1 VIAILAYA
9 FGWGISH
16 AQSPS
21 LPTDAK
27 RRILKTAAEALKAG
41 DITAAQHAELV
52 HWTSIEPCKN
62 VRMKVSKARELGI
75 ASAVS
80 EVQGFPNSKV
90 LAYFETKGWYIVFT
104 NASPGDEQYLVYD
117 RDPVSRA
124 KPRTSWS
131 GAATMFETNEIRDWL
146 LSSAPQ
152 VPRRLAEC
160 FAWQGTL
167 GQ

>member
-1 VIAILAYA
+1 
-9 FGWGISH
+9 
-16 AQSPS
+16 
-21 LPTDAK
+21 
-27 RRILKTAAEALKAG
+27 
-41 DITAAQHAELV
+41 
-52 HWTSIEPCKN
+52 
-62 VRMKVSKARELGI
+62 MKVSKPREQAI
-75 ASAVS
+75 ATAVS
-80 EVQGFPNSKV
+80 KVQGIPNAKV
-90 LAYFETKGWYIVFT
+90 LAYFEMKGWYIVLT

-152 VPRRLAEC
+152 APRRLAEC
-160 FAWQGTL
+160 FAWQVTL